1 MCVCVQACTCFQF
14 WSLFLL
20 KSYIV
25 EIIGENMKRMIALP
39 RRESVER
46 WSFFPYIVFFFGCF
60 NRGVPKK
67 VLSRRVKREC

>member
-1 MCVCVQACTCFQF
+1 
-14 WSLFLL
+14 
-20 KSYIV
+20 
-25 EIIGENMKRMIALP
+25 MKRMIALP